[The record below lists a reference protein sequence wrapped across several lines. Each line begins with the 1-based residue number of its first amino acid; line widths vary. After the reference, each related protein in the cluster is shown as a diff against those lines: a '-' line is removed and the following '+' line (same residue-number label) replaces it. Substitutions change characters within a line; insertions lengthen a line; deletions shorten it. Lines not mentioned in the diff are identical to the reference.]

1 MKKDI
6 KNILLEEGF
15 RPFSEISYEE
25 YLPYQERITCCNLT
39 YVTLFA
45 YDPYYPYFIKI
56 TENGLLL
63 SGEGID
69 TDFEAYCVIISLQ
82 DEKLF
87 PLYEEAVSLFQRL
100 SLSVSLIAMDER
112 YAKMLESHPL
122 TESIHYTEDDS
133 DYVYD
138 IAEFLNLEG
147 GKNAKKRRDINKTT
161 TTYDNIQIRTIR
173 DFKTEKA
180 TILQIIDKWCDDYDC
195 EKCMY
200 GCEKVMIEN
209 ILNSDLVKRLYGAI
223 MYIDD
228 KPEMFAI
235 SQIIGDTCYLY
246 FKKSTDRLAG
256 TFYYFEYH
264 FLQPVKNLKYVNF
277 EEDMGLPGLREYK
290 RRRHP
295 AFMVNKYE
303 VRIKGMVPKENP
315 STALLEAA
323 EKSSES
329 SPDTPSP
336 STDISEKMQQ
346 KPAETSEKTVGIPEK
361 ASENDRP
368 FLLQLWQEAFE
379 DSTDYINR
387 FLDFHLS
394 ENSRT
399 EAFLWKENGRPV
411 TMLFALSA
419 KISVSGRKTQARY
432 LYAIATKKAYRG
444 HKFLQKILPALKHL
458 FGDDCILF
466 LVPEKEVIP
475 YYESLGFTL
484 HQGLSAFSAQLPYPP
499 GDFSGTNFHTPPQDA
514 SSSLL
519 YSLERLSDP
528 SLYHEIRDSHLKNR
542 DCVLWEEPEIAWA
555 LTSLSFFGGKAYLLN
570 CCYGKHLLAG
580 YLSKQELLQED
591 IVSNSDYPSKQAPMQ
606 EDIVPN
612 SESVEIKNSD
622 EFQIIETTLSKEELT
637 ALAPEILSALHCTK
651 LSQKQLCYMTDSK
664 TYTDALYLSLA
675 LND

>member
-1 MKKDI
+1 MEKDI

-15 RPFSEISYEE
+15 RPFSEVSYEE

-45 YDPYYPYFIKI
+45 YNPFYPYFIKI

-69 TDFEAYCVIISLQ
+69 TNFEAYCVIISLQ
-82 DEKLF
+82 DEKLI

-100 SLSVSLIAMDER
+100 SLSICLIAMDEK

-122 TESIHYTEDDS
+122 TESIHYSEDDS

-173 DFKTEKA
+173 DFKAEKE

-303 VRIKGMVPKENP
+303 VRIKGMMPKENP
-315 STALLEAA
+315 STAPLEAA
-323 EKSSES
+323 EN
-329 SPDTPSP
+329 T
-336 STDISEKMQQ
+336 
-346 KPAETSEKTVGIPEK
+346 AGILEK
-361 ASENDRP
+361 ASEKDRS

-379 DSTDYINR
+379 DSSDYINR
-387 FLDFHLS
+387 FLNFHLS

-411 TMLFALSA
+411 TMLFALPA
-419 KISVSGRKTQARY
+419 IFSVSGRKTQARY
-432 LYAIATKKAYRG
+432 LYAIATKKEYRG

-499 GDFSGTNFHTPPQDA
+499 GDFSGTNFHITPQDI
-514 SSSLL
+514 SSSLV

-528 SLYHEIRDSHLKNR
+528 SLYHEIRDSHLKDR
-542 DCVLWEEPEIAWA
+542 DCILWEAPEIAWA
-555 LTSLSFFGGKAYLLN
+555 LTSLSFFDGKAYLLN

-580 YLSKQELLQED
+580 YLSKQNLLQED
-591 IVSNSDYPSKQAPMQ
+591 IVSSSDYPSKQAPIQ
-606 EDIVPN
+606 EDIVPS
-612 SESVEIKNSD
+612 SESADVNYSDGKNSD

-651 LSQKQLCYMTDSK
+651 LSQKQLCYMTDSE
-664 TYTDALYLSLA
+664 TGTDALYLSLA